1 MCYNRAMEELKE
13 IVAKN
18 LVELRSKAGFTQ
30 LELAEKI
37 NYTDKAVSKWE
48 RGEALPDLRVIVKIA
63 EIYNIS
69 VDDIV
74 SQHTVKK
81 VRPKMNVGKKRL
93 LITALSLGLVWFIA
107 TVAFM
112 IFSFIPATKGKAWL
126 AFVCAPF
133 VCAIPLIVFSA
144 KWGNWI
150 TDTLACSLLV
160 WALAAIFYVFVITFI
175 SFNKIYL
182 IYIVAGVFELLIIWW
197 FMLRRVLKRKK

>member
-1 MCYNRAMEELKE
+1 MEDLKD

-18 LVELRSKAGFTQ
+18 LVELRARAGFTQ

-48 RGEALPDLRVIVKIA
+48 RGEALPDIRVIVKIA
-63 EIYNIS
+63 EIYNIT
-69 VDDIV
+69 VDDLV
-74 SQHTVKK
+74 SPHTEKK
-81 VRPKMNVGKKRL
+81 IKPRMNIGKKRL
-93 LITALSLGLVWFIA
+93 LITMLAMGLVWFVA
-107 TVAFM
+107 TLVFM
-112 IFSFIPATKGKAWL
+112 GLFFFDMENSYL

-150 TDTLACSLLV
+150 TNTLACSLLV
-160 WALAAIFYVFVITFI
+160 WALAVIFHVFVITFTD
-175 SFNKIYL
+175 FNKIFF

-197 FMLRRVLKRKK
+197 FMLRRVLKKRSGTK

>member
-1 MCYNRAMEELKE
+1 MEDLKD

-18 LVELRSKAGFTQ
+18 LVELRQKAGFTQ

-48 RGEALPDLRVIVKIA
+48 RGEALPDIRVLVKIA
-63 EIYNIS
+63 EIYNIT
-69 VDDIV
+69 VDDLV
-74 SQHTVKK
+74 SPHTSKK
-81 VRPKMNVGKKRL
+81 IRPKMNVGKKRL
-93 LITALSLGLVWFIA
+93 LITALSVGLVWFIA
-107 TVAFM
+107 TVVFM
-112 IFSFIPATKGKAWL
+112 ILLFADVNHPYL

-133 VCAIPLIVFSA
+133 VSAIPLIVFSA

-160 WALAAIFYVFVITFI
+160 WGLAAIFHTFVIAFTD
-175 SFNKIYL
+175 FNKIYF

-197 FMLRRVLKRKK
+197 FMLRRILKKKSSSK

>member
-1 MCYNRAMEELKE
+1 MEDLKD

-18 LVELRSKAGFTQ
+18 LVELRTKAGFTQ

-48 RGEALPDLRVIVKIA
+48 RGEALPDLRVLIKLA
-63 EIYNIS
+63 EIYNIT

-74 SQHTVKK
+74 SPHTVKK
-81 VRPKMNVGKKRL
+81 IKPKMNIGKKRL
-93 LITALSLGLVWFIA
+93 LITMLSVGLVWFIA
-107 TVAFM
+107 TVIFM
-112 IFSFIPATKGKAWL
+112 IFFFIPATDEYAYL
-126 AFVCAPF
+126 VFICAPF
-133 VCAIPLIVFSA
+133 VCSIPLIVFSA

-160 WALAAIFYVFVITFI
+160 WALAVIFHIFVITFT
-175 SFNKIYL
+175 SFDKIFF

-197 FMLRRVLKRKK
+197 YMLRRVLKRKK

>member
-1 MCYNRAMEELKE
+1 MEDLKD

-18 LVELRSKAGFTQ
+18 LVELRQRAGFTQ

-74 SQHTVKK
+74 SPHTVKK
-81 VRPKMNVGKKRL
+81 IKPKMHVGKRRL
-93 LITALSLGLVWFIA
+93 LIAALSVGLVCFIA
-107 TVAFM
+107 TVVFM
-112 IFSFIPATKGKAWL
+112 ALFFAEVEHPYL
-126 AFVCAPF
+126 AFVCVPF
-133 VCAIPLIVFSA
+133 VAAIPLIVFSV

-150 TDTLACSLLV
+150 TNTLACSLLV
-160 WALAAIFYVFVITFI
+160 WGLAAILHVFVKAYYVEFT
-175 SFNKIYL
+175 KIFF
-182 IYIVAGVFELLIIWW
+182 IYIVAGVFELLIIGW
-197 FMLRRVLKRKK
+197 FLLRRFLKRRK

>member
-1 MCYNRAMEELKE
+1 MEDLND

-18 LVELRSKAGFTQ
+18 LVALRQRAGFTQ

-48 RGEALPDLRVIVKIA
+48 RGEALPDIRVIVKIA

-69 VDDIV
+69 VDDLL
-74 SQHTVKK
+74 SPHTEKK
-81 VRPKMNVGKKRL
+81 IKPKMHIGKKRL
-93 LITALSLGLVWFIA
+93 LITMLSAGLVWFIA
-107 TVAFM
+107 TLIFM
-112 IFSFIPATKGKAWL
+112 ALFFFDVKHPYL

-150 TDTLACSLLV
+150 TNTLACSLLV
-160 WALAAIFYVFVITFI
+160 WALAVIFHVFVIAFTDFNRIFFI
-175 SFNKIYL
+175 YV
-182 IYIVAGVFELLIIWW
+182 VAGVFELLIIWW
-197 FMLRRVLKRKK
+197 FMLRRVLKKRNSSK